1 MSACADYR
9 RALLSDPAGLRE
21 ELLTHGRECAD
32 CAAYAERAARFE
44 ARLAAA
50 LNLNCAA
57 AGAGAAGGGA
67 AGGGAGAAGAGGEG
81 GAARA
86 TAEIV
91 PFRRGTARRGPEP
104 SAVRSRWFAVAA
116 TFAVAAATAALLW
129 IAVPRPSLAGDVVS
143 HMAGEPA
150 AWRVTDAA
158 VTPTQ
163 LREVLLN
170 THMRVGADAGLV
182 SYASSCEFRGHR
194 VPHLVVQ
201 DESGPVTVMVL
212 VHESVQTPV
221 DFDEQAYRGVILPM
235 PGHGAI
241 AVLTRNQAVDQA
253 ALGRIAARLES
264 AIEWTG

>member
-9 RALLSDPAGLRE
+9 RALLSDPRGIAA
-21 ELLTHGRECAD
+21 ELIAHGRECAE

-44 ARLAAA
+44 ARLANA

-57 AGAGAAGGGA
+57 GAGGAAGAPGMPGAAGAAGT
-67 AGGGAGAAGAGGEG
+67 AGAV
-81 GAARA
+81 
-86 TAEIV
+86 AEVI
-91 PFRRGTARRGPEP
+91 PLRRRDSARRGLEP

-116 TFAVAAATAALLW
+116 TFAVAAATAGLLW
-129 IAVPRPSLAGDVVS
+129 IAVPRASLAGDVVS
-143 HMAGEPA
+143 HMAEEPA

-158 VTPTQ
+158 VAPTQ

-170 THMRVGADAGLV
+170 THMRLGADAGLV
-182 SYASSCEFRGHR
+182 SYASSCEFRGHQ

-212 VHESVQTPV
+212 VHESVRTPV
-221 DFDEQAYRGVILPM
+221 DFDEQGYRGVILPM

-241 AVLTRNQAVDQA
+241 AVLTRNQAVDPA